1 MTWEAAATVAETI
14 AALGVIASLV
24 YLASQVHN
32 ENRAAA
38 VAAKLASTKLLS
50 DFVDAMIANPAL
62 MDLWLRGRKGETLDE
77 MERHRFANM
86 CLKAFWFYSAAHFQL
101 RMKTLTDDDWAEF
114 YAVIRFWLDGP
125 GVQTWWANTGRARFG
140 GAFVTFIDGEI
151 AQVTSAQATTT
162 S

>member
-14 AALGVIASLV
+14 AALGVIVSLV
-24 YLASQVHN
+24 YLATQVHN

-50 DFVDAMIANPAL
+50 DFVDAMIADPSL

-77 MERHRFANM
+77 VERHRFGNM
-86 CLKAFWFYSAAHFQL
+86 CLKAFWFFSAAHFQL
-101 RMKTLTDDDWAEF
+101 RMKMQTDDEWVEF
-114 YAVIRFWLDGP
+114 QAVLQFWLDGS
-125 GVQTWWANTGRARFG
+125 GVRTWWANTGRTRFG
-140 GAFVTFIDGEI
+140 GAFVSFIDGEI
-151 AQVTSAQATTT
+151 AKITSAQATAT